1 MGRRQSDPYITGDRD
16 YSAAYQVPALTSL
29 QKDRHFVGGPFVM
42 MIMRN
47 PFPHFDTQSYT
58 RGW

>member
-1 MGRRQSDPYITGDRD
+1 MGRRQSDPYITGDGD

-29 QKDRHFVGGPFVM
+29 QKDRQQNGGLFAM

-47 PFPHFDTQSYT
+47 PFPHFDTQSYM